1 MNGYL
6 RQVWAVVRKDFL
18 VEMRTRE
25 RGAAMA
31 GFAVLVTVL
40 VNFSLDTA
48 LVRPGDVAAGWIW
61 MTILFAGLLGLGR
74 TFELE
79 GEDGAFRGLLLAP
92 VPRDAIYL
100 GKVVANF
107 FLTFGVA
114 LVVLGAFLLFFSLDL
129 HGNGLAVLGVL
140 ALGTLGFTATAT
152 LLSGVS
158 AGTTMGETVLPILVF
173 PLLVPLIIFGVN
185 ATGGL
190 MAGLPVDA
198 YGGNL
203 RVLAAYDLVALAAG
217 AGLFRFIVED

>member
-1 MNGYL
+1 MSGYL

-48 LVRPGDVAAGWIW
+48 LVRPGEVAAGWIW
-61 MTILFAGLLGLGR
+61 MTILFAGLLGMGR

-79 GEDGAFRGLLLAP
+79 GEDGAFRGVLQAP

-129 HGNGLAVLGVL
+129 GDNGLAVVGVL

-198 YGGNL
+198 YGGNFRL
-203 RVLAAYDLVALAAG
+203 LAAYDLVALAAG